1 MRRPDEE
8 LEEREEAVEDRQSS
22 TSTSSSPVVAWE
34 ILADNGFNVQIP
46 RTIFDDYQAA
56 RWNEELPQSFMI
68 RTVRG
73 PSRRMR
79 SRVPPGTNYERIV
92 VMEGCNGLLRN
103 GYDDS
108 DKDQC
113 ANEFIDALVCI

>member
-8 LEEREEAVEDRQSS
+8 LEEREEAVEDPQSS

-56 RWNEELPQSFMI
+56 RWNQELPQSFLI

-73 PSRRMR
+73 PPRRMR
-79 SRVPPGTNYERIV
+79 SRVPPTTGTNDERIA
-92 VMEGCNGLLRN
+92 VMEGCNGFSRN
-103 GYDDS
+103 GDDDS
-108 DKDQC
+108 TDEDHRNS
-113 ANEFIDALVCI
+113 NE